1 MERIKA
7 LINILYQQAEQLADA
22 STLMITVQQLQE
34 ELSRHAAISPD
45 RLSTAK
51 VAVMLP
57 AGKYAYSTREKEPV
71 KVPVQ
76 PAAPVKETLKE
87 SAKEIDVEPA
97 KETAKEPVKEIKK
110 QKEQIAEP
118 VAAVPKDANGKEV
131 LREAYKPAR
140 ETAAR
145 TFSLPEAAGNR
156 SVPAPA
162 GASFSQGEPEHWAY
176 DPVQEIPTLSHQ
188 REFKER
194 NDVFG
199 KNTTSLND
207 TLKTE
212 KTDLAAALKEGPIK
226 DLKKAI
232 GVNDRFVFLGE
243 LFRGDEAM
251 YERSIK
257 TINNFRIYPEAE
269 YWIERELKV
278 KLGWDENKDAVKH
291 FRQLVKRRFL

>member
-7 LINILYQQAEQLADA
+7 LINILHQQAEQLADA

-57 AGKYAYSTREKEPV
+57 AGKYTYSTREKEPA
-71 KVPVQ
+71 KVPMQ
-76 PAAPVKETLKE
+76 PAAPVKEKL
-87 SAKEIDVEPA
+87 KEIDVEPA
-97 KETAKEPVKEIKK
+97 KETVKEPVKEIKK
-110 QKEQIAEP
+110 QKEQVAEP
-118 VAAVPKDANGKEV
+118 VAAVPKEANGKEP
-131 LREAYKPAR
+131 LKEAYKPAR

-145 TFSLPEAAGNR
+145 TFSLPEAAAGNR

-162 GASFSQGEPEHWAY
+162 GASSLSQGEPEHWAY

-212 KTDLAAALKEGPIK
+212 KTDLAASLKEGPIK

-278 KLGWDENKDAVKH
+278 KLGWNENKEAVKH